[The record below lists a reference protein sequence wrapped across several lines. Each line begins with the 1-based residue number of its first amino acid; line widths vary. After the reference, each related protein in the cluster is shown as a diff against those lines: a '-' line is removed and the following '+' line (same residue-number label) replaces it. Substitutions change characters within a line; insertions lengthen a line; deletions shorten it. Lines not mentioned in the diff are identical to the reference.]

1 MSQLPRV
8 SLLVPIRNEERYI
21 ARCLDGL
28 AAQDYPFDRME
39 VLVIDGASSDRT
51 REVVASY
58 RDRLPGLRILE
69 NPERTVPYAMNRG
82 IRVAQGDA
90 IVRVDGHCVLA
101 PDYVRR
107 CVEVLLETHAHCVG
121 GPMRC
126 TGEGYWGVAIAAAMS
141 SRFGVGNVLFRRED
155 YRGPAD
161 TVYLGA
167 WPRDVF
173 GQIGLFDA
181 ELSNNQ
187 DDELAY
193 RLRKGGGLVFLDPSI
208 RSLYFAR
215 TSIPHL
221 WRQYYRYGLYKV
233 RVFQKHPFRMQAR
246 QFVPPSFVAA
256 VCGLPVAAL
265 LHPAPLW
272 AWSIMVAIYGL
283 ANVAAATALA
293 HRTRWAFL
301 PAYPLLFT
309 VLHLSYG
316 SGFLMGL
323 FRFAGRW
330 LAAEA
335 APPHLPATPAVF
347 AGDPPTVSVIVPMRD
362 EIRHIAPFLE
372 SLLQQDYPP
381 ERMEFL
387 LVDGESVDG
396 SREQAE
402 NAIGRFP
409 AGSFRVL
416 RNPQRTT
423 PAALNLALSE
433 ARGDVVVRLDV
444 HAVYAPDY
452 VRQCAYHLLTSGA
465 AQVGGPQIAEAGAWV
480 SGAIAAALN
489 SPFGVGGA
497 TFRYLRRRSE
507 VDSVYL
513 GCAWRER
520 LVALGGWNPDA
531 EFDEDSDLHARM
543 RREGGVL
550 LLVPEI
556 RVRYHPRQDWPGL
569 ALQYFRYGLGR
580 ARTFRIYPESMRL
593 SHLVPPAFAL
603 TFAGLLGFAV
613 SGSRWALLAMAILA
627 GGYALADSIAAWIAA
642 RGRAAVAVLVAAT
655 FPWMHGAWTL
665 GLFAG
670 MLRHGPPLRAVA
682 QALGRLARGQRE
694 PERDPV
700 RVPLPILRA
709 DREGVS

>member
-1 MSQLPRV
+1 MSGLPRV

-28 AAQDYPFDRME
+28 AAQDYPRDRLE

-51 REVVASY
+51 REVVAGY
-58 RDRLPGLRILE
+58 RDRLPGLRILD
-69 NPERTVPYAMNRG
+69 NPDRTVPYAMNLG
-82 IRVAQGDA
+82 IRAAQGDA

-107 CVEVLLETHAHCVG
+107 CVEVLLETQAHCVG

-126 TGEGYWGVAIAAAMS
+126 SGEGYWGVAIAAAMS

-155 YRGPAD
+155 YRGTAD

-167 WPRDVF
+167 WPREVF
-173 GQIGLFDA
+173 GQIGLFDE

-193 RLRKGGGLVFLDPSI
+193 RLRKAGGIVFLDPSI

-233 RVFQKHPFRMQAR
+233 RVFQKHPFRMQLR

-256 VCGLPVAAL
+256 VGALPLAAL
-265 LHPAPLW
+265 LEPLALW
-272 AWSIMVAIYGL
+272 AWGAMLLLYGMVNL
-283 ANVAAATALA
+283 AAATALA
-293 HRTRWAFL
+293 SRTRWAFL
-301 PAYPLLFT
+301 PAFPWLFA

-316 SGFLMGL
+316 SGFLVGL
-323 FRFAGRW
+323 VRFAGRW
-330 LAAEA
+330 LASEG
-335 APPHLPATPAVF
+335 APPHLSTSQAAFT
-347 AGDPPTVSVIVPMRD
+347 GEPPTVSVIVPMRN

-372 SLLQQDYPP
+372 SLRQQDYPRD
-381 ERMEFL
+381 RMEFL
-387 LVDGESVDG
+387 LVDGDSVDG

-402 NAIGRFP
+402 KAIGRFP

-416 RNPQRTT
+416 RNPERTT

-433 ARGDVVVRLDV
+433 ARGEVVVRLDV

-452 VRQCAYHLLTSGA
+452 VRQCAYHLVTSGA
-465 AQVGGPQIAEAGAWV
+465 VQVGGPQIAEAGGWV

-497 TFRYLRRRSE
+497 SFRYLRRRSE

-520 LVALGGWNPDA
+520 LVALGGWNPEA
-531 EFDEDSDLHARM
+531 EFDEDTDLHARM

-603 TFAGLLGFAV
+603 TFAALLGLAAG
-613 SGSRWALLAMAILA
+613 GSRWALVAAAILA
-627 GGYALADSIAAWIAA
+627 VGYALADAIAAWIAA
-642 RGRAAVAVLVAAT
+642 RGRATVAMLVAAT
-655 FPWMHGAWTL
+655 FPWMHGAWTV

-670 MLRHGPPLRAVA
+670 MLRHGLPLRAVA
-682 QALGRLARGQRE
+682 QALGRLGGGRE
-694 PERDPV
+694 EAVRDPV
-700 RVPLPILRA
+700 RVPLPVLRA
-709 DREGVS
+709 DHEGAA